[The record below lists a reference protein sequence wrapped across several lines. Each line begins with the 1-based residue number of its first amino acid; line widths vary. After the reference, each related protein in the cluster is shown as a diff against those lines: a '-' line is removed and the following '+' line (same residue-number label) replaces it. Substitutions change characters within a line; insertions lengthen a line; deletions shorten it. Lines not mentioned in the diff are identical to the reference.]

1 MVKYKAPLREYE
13 FILREVLDIEKE
25 LGSYPEYSEATWDMI
40 EMISEQFAK
49 INEDYWLPS
58 AKVGDEVGVKFDN
71 GNVIVPDSMKEATKI
86 VIEGGLTQLFGHQ
99 EYGGMEFPN
108 VISVLSDEM
117 SCAANMSLG
126 IYLGLTKGA
135 YHCIHKHGSEEIR
148 QRYLPK
154 FLSGEWFGTMCLT
167 EAHCGTDLGLIRT
180 TATPDGDKYSVSG
193 QKIFISCGE
202 HDMAENIIH
211 LVLARLPDAPK
222 GVKGISLFLIPKYKV
237 NNDGTLGDHNN
248 VNCVSIEEKMGV
260 HGSATCVMSFEDSEG
275 YLIGELN
282 EGLAAMFSMMNTERI
297 AVGLQ
302 GLGQAEIA
310 YQNALAYAK
319 DRIQGRD
326 LKGPKNPDDEA
337 DPLIVHPDIRR
348 MLMRS
353 KALIDSG
360 RMLASW
366 TALSIDKSEKDPDP
380 KVRKEHNDL
389 VELMT
394 PIIKALLTDY
404 GVEITSEMMQVF
416 GGHGYIKEYGMEQFY
431 RDVRIAPIW
440 EGTNGIQALDLAGRK
455 MPQHMGRLL
464 RRFFHP
470 ALEFIEDNKD
480 DANMKEF
487 VEPFRKA
494 LKGLQK
500 TTLYMAQKG
509 LSNPYEIGAAATDYL
524 RQFGLVAMGYMW
536 LLMLKVAYAK
546 EDTDSYYEHKIIT
559 ARFFFERILPE
570 TLSRAIAIGSGS
582 KTMMS
587 LPDEGFDSVHKFTGA
602 AN

>member
-13 FILREVLDIEKE
+13 FILREVLGIEKE

-58 AKVGDEVGVKFDN
+58 AKVGDEVGVKFED
-71 GNVIVPDSMKEATKI
+71 GNVIVPESMKEATKV

-108 VISVLSDEM
+108 VINVLSDEM

-135 YHCIHKHGSEEIR
+135 YHCIHKHGSQEIR

-180 TATPDGDKYSVSG
+180 SAKPDGDNYLVSG

-202 HDMAENIIH
+202 HDMGENIIH

-222 GVKGISLFLIPKYKV
+222 GVKGISLFLIPKFKV
-237 NNDGTLGDHNN
+237 NDDGTIGERNN

-260 HGSATCVMSFEDSEG
+260 HGSATCVMSFEESTG

-282 EGLAAMFSMMNTERI
+282 DGLAAMFSMMNTERI

-310 YQNALAYAK
+310 YQNALAYSK

-326 LKGPKNPDDEA
+326 LKGARNPEDEA
-337 DPLIVHPDIRR
+337 DPLIVHPDVRR
-348 MLMRS
+348 MLLRS
-353 KALIDSG
+353 KAIIDSG

-366 TALSIDKSEKDPDP
+366 TALAIDKYEKDPDP
-380 KVRKEHNDL
+380 SVRKENNDL

-394 PIIKALLTDY
+394 PIIKAMLTDY
-404 GVEITSEMMQVF
+404 GVEITSEMLQIF

-470 ALEFIEDNKD
+470 ALDFIEDNKED
-480 DANMKEF
+480 DNLKEF
-487 VEPFRKA
+487 VEPFAKS

-500 TTLYMAQKG
+500 TSMYMAQRG

-536 LLMLKVAYAK
+536 LLMLKVAFEK
-546 EDTDSYYEHKIIT
+546 KDLDNYYEHKIIT

-570 TLSRAIAIGSGS
+570 TLSRAIAISSGS

>member
-1 MVKYKAPLREYE
+1 
-13 FILREVLDIEKE
+13 
-25 LGSYPEYSEATWDMI
+25 MI
-40 EMISEQFAK
+40 EMVSEQFAK

-58 AKVGDEVGVKFDN
+58 AKEGDEVGVKFDN

-237 NNDGTLGDHNN
+237 NEDGTLGDHNN

-366 TALSIDKSEKDPDP
+366 TALSIDKSEKDPDA

-470 ALEFIEDNKD
+470 ALEFIDDNKD
-480 DANMKEF
+480 DDNMKEF
-487 VEPFRKA
+487 VEPFGKA

-546 EDTDSYYEHKIIT
+546 KDTDSYYEHKIIT

>member
-40 EMISEQFAK
+40 EMVSEQFAK

-58 AKVGDEVGVKFDN
+58 AKEGDEVGVKFDN

-237 NNDGTLGDHNN
+237 NEDGTLGDHNN

-470 ALEFIEDNKD
+470 ALEFIDDNKD
-480 DANMKEF
+480 DDNMKEF
-487 VEPFRKA
+487 VEPFGKA

-546 EDTDSYYEHKIIT
+546 KDTDSYYEHKIIT

>member
-13 FILREVLDIEKE
+13 FVLREVLQIEKE
-25 LGSYPEYSEATWDMI
+25 LGSYPSYSEATWDMI
-40 EMISEQFAK
+40 EMISEQFGK
-49 INEDYWLPS
+49 INEDYWLKS
-58 AKVGDEVGVKFDN
+58 SKDGDEIGVIFDE
-71 GNVIVPDSMKEATKI
+71 GKVTVPESMKEATKV
-86 VIEGGLTQLFGHQ
+86 VIESGLTQLFGHQ

-108 VISVLSDEM
+108 VINVLSDEM
-117 SCAANMSLG
+117 SCASNMSLG

-135 YHCIHKHGSEEIR
+135 YHCIHKHGSKKIR
-148 QRYLPK
+148 NMYLPK
-154 FLSGEWFGTMCLT
+154 FLSGQWFGTMCLT

-180 TATPDGDKYSVSG
+180 SAKPNNNAYLVSG

-211 LVLARLPDAPK
+211 LVLARLPGAPK
-222 GVKGISLFLIPKYKV
+222 GVQGISLFLVPKYKV
-237 NNDGTLGDHNN
+237 KEDGTLGGKNG

-260 HGSATCVMSFEDSEG
+260 HGSATCVMSFEKSEG

-302 GLGQAEIA
+302 GLGQSEIA
-310 YQNALAYAK
+310 YQNALSYAK

-326 LKGPKNPDDEA
+326 LKEPRNPEEEA
-337 DPLIVHPDIRR
+337 DPLIVHPDVRR
-348 MLMRS
+348 MLLRS
-353 KALIDSG
+353 KSLIDSG
-360 RMLASW
+360 RMLACW
-366 TALSIDKSEKDPDP
+366 TALAIDKSEKDTDA
-380 KVRKEHNDL
+380 KVRKENGEL

-394 PIIKALLTDY
+394 PIVKALLTDY
-404 GVEITSEMMQVF
+404 GVEITSDMLQIF

-455 MPQHMGRLL
+455 MPQKMGRLL

-470 ALEFIEDNKD
+470 ALEFIEKNKED
-480 DANMKEF
+480 EDLKEF
-487 VEPFRKA
+487 VIPFSKA

-509 LSNPYEIGAAATDYL
+509 LANPYEIGAAATDYL
-524 RQFGLVAMGYMW
+524 RQFGLVAMAYMW
-536 LLMLKVAYAK
+536 LLMLEVAFSK
-546 EDTDSYYEHKIIT
+546 RSENEYYEHKITT
-559 ARFFFERILPE
+559 ARFFYERILPE

-587 LPDEGFDSVHKFTGA
+587 LPDEGFDSIHQFTGVA
-602 AN
+602 

>member
-13 FILREVLDIEKE
+13 FVLREVLGIEKE

-49 INEDYWLPS
+49 MNEDYWLPS
-58 AKVGDEVGVKFDN
+58 AKEGDEVGVKFED
-71 GNVIVPDSMKEATKI
+71 GNVVVPDSMKEATKV

-117 SCAANMSLG
+117 SCASNMSLG

-135 YHCIHKHGSEEIR
+135 YHCIHKHGSQEIR

-180 TATPDGDKYSVSG
+180 TAKPEGDSYSVNG

-202 HDMAENIIH
+202 HDMGDNIIH

-222 GVKGISLFLIPKYKV
+222 GVKGISLFLIPKFKV
-237 NNDGTLGDHNN
+237 NDDGSLGDHNN

-260 HGSATCVMSFEDSEG
+260 HGSATCVMSFENSEG

-310 YQNALAYAK
+310 YQNALAYSK

-326 LKGPKNPDDEA
+326 LKGARNPDDEA
-337 DPLIVHPDIRR
+337 DPLIVHPDVRR

-353 KALIDSG
+353 KSLIDSG
-360 RMLASW
+360 RMLACW
-366 TALSIDKSEKDPDP
+366 TALAIDRSEKDPDP
-380 KVRKEHNDL
+380 KIRKENNDL

-404 GVEITSEMMQVF
+404 GVEITSEMLQIF

-470 ALEFIEDNKD
+470 ALAFIEKNKEDDELKEFIG
-480 DANMKEF
+480 
-487 VEPFRKA
+487 PFSKA

-500 TTLYMAQKG
+500 TSMYMAQKG

-536 LLMLKVAYAK
+536 LLMLKVAFSK
-546 EDTDSYYEHKIIT
+546 KDVDSYYEHKIIT

>member
-1 MVKYKAPLREYE
+1 MVQYKAPLREYE
-13 FILREVLDIEKE
+13 FVLREVLQIENE
-25 LGSYPEYSEATWDMI
+25 LGSYSEYSEATWDMI
-40 EMISEQFAK
+40 EMISEQFGK

-58 AKVGDEVGVKFDN
+58 AKEGDEVGVIFDD

-86 VIEGGLTQLFGHQ
+86 VIEAGLTQLFGHQ

-117 SCAANMSLG
+117 SCASNMSLG

-148 QRYLPK
+148 NLYLPK

-180 TATPDGDKYSVSG
+180 VAKPEGDKYLVNG

-202 HDMAENIIH
+202 HDMADNIIH
-211 LVLARLPDAPK
+211 LVLAKLPDAPK
-222 GVKGISLFLIPKYKV
+222 GVKGISLFLVPKFKV
-237 NNDGTLGDHNN
+237 NEDESLGDQNKVH
-248 VNCVSIEEKMGV
+248 CVSIEEKMGV

-275 YLIGELN
+275 YLIGKPH

-310 YQNALAYAK
+310 YQNALAYSK
-319 DRIQGRD
+319 DRLQGRD
-326 LKGPKNPDDEA
+326 LKEPRNPDEEA
-337 DPLIVHPDIRR
+337 DPLIVHPDVRR
-348 MLMRS
+348 MLLRS
-353 KALIDSG
+353 KSLIDSG
-360 RMLASW
+360 RMLACW

-380 KVRKEHNDL
+380 KVRKENNDL

-404 GVEITSEMMQVF
+404 GVEITSEMLQIF

-455 MPQHMGRLL
+455 MPQNMGRLL

-470 ALEFIEDNKD
+470 ALNFIEKNKKDENLNEFIE
-480 DANMKEF
+480 
-487 VEPFRKA
+487 PFSKA

-500 TTLYMAQKG
+500 TTLFMAQKG

-536 LLMLKVAYAK
+536 LLMLEVAFEK
-546 EDTDSYYEHKIIT
+546 KDLDKYYEHKIIT
-559 ARFFFERILPE
+559 ARFFFERVMPE
-570 TLSRAIAIGSGS
+570 TLSRAIVIGSGS

-587 LPDEGFDSVHKFTGA
+587 LPDEGFDSISKFTGA